1 MTWLDKAKA
10 LPVGRTIKIKHDCA
24 PTHDP
29 SLIISHSPDAY
40 RAFCFRCKE
49 QFWEPI
55 QLSLAERV
63 ALSKAQREADA
74 SVDRQQ
80 MPTPLLRWQFWPPE
94 AMLWFLKAGLGE
106 EDADLRM
113 QAGYHER
120 TKRVVL
126 PLLDMQTG
134 VVQTGVWQARAVFPG
149 QKPKYLTSKG
159 PRGVGFY
166 HFPKVRSAWPSK
178 VVVTEDILS
187 AYKVAFSTP
196 TVAAIP
202 LTGTTLHDEHLARL
216 LQVDVPVL
224 IWLDPDE
231 PGQKAAAKVAARL
244 RTFDVDHENIRL
256 ESDPKLMSYERI
268 RFVVY

>member
-29 SLIISHSPDAY
+29 SLIVSHSPDAY
-40 RAFCFRCKE
+40 RAFCFRCKDSM
-49 QFWEPI
+49 WEPI

-74 SVDRQQ
+74 SVDRQE
-80 MPTPLLRWQFWPPE
+80 MPAPLLRWQDWPPE

-106 EDADLRM
+106 ADAVRM

-120 TKRVVL
+120 TRRVVL
-126 PLLDMQTG
+126 PLLDTWQ
-134 VVQTGVWQARAVFPG
+134 QTGVWQARAVYPG

-166 HFPKVRSAWPSK
+166 HLPKGRFTIWPSK
-178 VVVTEDILS
+178 LVLTEDMLS
-187 AYKVAFSTP
+187 AYKVAVSNP
-196 TVAAIP
+196 NVAAMP
-202 LTGTTLHDEHLARL
+202 LTGTTLHDEHLARIL
-216 LQVDVPVL
+216 HTDMPVL
-224 IWLDPDE
+224 IWLDPDG
-231 PGQKAAAKVAARL
+231 PGQKAAAEVAARL
-244 RTFDVDHENIRL
+244 RTFDVAHENICL
-256 ESDPKLMSYERI
+256 ESDPKLMPYDRI

>member
-29 SLIISHSPDAY
+29 SLIVSHSPDAY

-49 QFWEPI
+49 SMWEPI

-74 SVDRQQ
+74 SVDRQE
-80 MPTPLLRWQFWPPE
+80 MPSPLLPWQGWPPE

-106 EDADLRM
+106 EDAGRM

-120 TKRVVL
+120 TRRVVL
-126 PLLDMQTG
+126 PLLDTG
-134 VVQTGVWQARAVFPG
+134 KQTGVWQARAVYPG

-159 PRGVGFY
+159 PRSVGFY
-166 HFPKVRSAWPSK
+166 YFPWLATAWPLK

-187 AYKVAFSTP
+187 AYKVASSAAS
-196 TVAAIP
+196 VAAIP
-202 LTGTTLHDEHLARL
+202 LTGTTLHDEHLARI
-216 LQVDVPVL
+216 LQVDAPVL
-224 IWLDPDE
+224 IWLDPDG
-231 PGQKAAAKVAARL
+231 PGQAAAAKVASRL
-244 RTFDVDHENIRL
+244 RTFDVAHENICL
-256 ESDPKLMSYERI
+256 ESDPKLMPYDRI
-268 RFVVY
+268 RFVVS